1 MIAFLFLTLGIV
13 FAGMFSAI
21 RWLAV
26 AGTCLLLVAYVFAL
40 GDSRRRRRKPFVVD
54 GRWS

>member
-1 MIAFLFLTLGIV
+1 MIAFLILTLCIV

-26 AGTCLLLVAYVFAL
+26 VGTCLLLVAYVVCLAE
-40 GDSRRRRRKPFVVD
+40 GRRARRQWFEK
-54 GRWS
+54 